1 MAPIENDPEA
11 PVRAAGPARDA
22 AVDLTASAE
31 VEVPPELVAQT
42 LGQYLRGWWLR
53 VRNGDSGVL
62 PVVVGIVGIAIVFQV
77 LNSRFLEP
85 LNLVNLFS
93 QSSIYMVLA
102 MAEIFV
108 LLLGEIDLSVGLV
121 MGLAAV
127 VVCELVQPTVPCS
140 AASAAAV
147 QCPSSGPGWPWW
159 AAIVVTLF
167 ICAGIGL
174 IQGSIVARLRMPAL
188 VVTLAVS
195 LILEGV
201 TFIILSSSGL
211 VSLTNRRFANELALY
226 NIFNGKFAPAV
237 GWTALVVIAGA
248 AAVWLWLRDSRRRRS
263 GLVAPPPGL
272 SLAKICVIAVAGVV
286 VVVICNINRAHVGVI
301 EGVPYIIPIVL
312 GVLGL
317 WTLLLQRTRFGRYVY
332 AIGGNAEAAR
342 RAGVRLPVIR
352 TWSFV
357 LASVTAGVA
366 GILFASW
373 QVEITSNII
382 KTANTYVL
390 LGIAA
395 AVIGGTSLFGGR
407 GKTLHGILGGLV
419 IGMIYNGLYL
429 LQVASWW
436 IDITTA
442 AVLLAAAIVDVVS
455 RRGATSGSVTR
466 F

>member
-1 MAPIENDPEA
+1 MARIENDPVV
-11 PVRAAGPARDA
+11 PVGAAGPAGEA
-22 AVDLTASAE
+22 AVDLTASSEA
-31 VEVPPELVAQT
+31 EVPPELLAQT
-42 LGQYLRGWWLR
+42 LGQYLRGWWAR

-62 PVVVGIVGIAIVFQV
+62 PVVVGIVGIAIVFQL
-77 LNSRFLEP
+77 LNGRFLEP

-93 QSSIYMVLA
+93 QSTIYMVLA

-127 VVCELVQPTVPCS
+127 VVCELVQPVP
-140 AASAAAV
+140 A
-147 QCPSSGPGWPWW
+147 CPTCVGGPGWPWW
-159 AAIVVTLF
+159 AAILVTLL
-167 ICAGIGL
+167 ICAGIGA
-174 IQGSIVARLRMPAL
+174 IQGSLVARLRMPAL
-188 VVTLAVS
+188 VVTLGVS

-201 TFIILSSSGL
+201 TFIILSTSGL
-211 VSLTNRRFANELALY
+211 VSITERRFFNELAIY
-226 NIFNGKFAPAV
+226 DIFNGKFAPVV
-237 GWTALVVIAGA
+237 GWIALVVVVVVAAG
-248 AAVWLWLRDSRRRRS
+248 WLWLRDARRRRS
-263 GLVAPPPGL
+263 GLVAPPAAL
-272 SLAKICVIAVAGVV
+272 TLAKIGIIAVAGIV
-286 VVVICNINRAHVGVI
+286 VVVICNVNRAHTGVI

-373 QVEITSNII
+373 QVEMTSNII

-390 LGIAA
+390 LAVAA

-436 IDITTA
+436 IDVTTA
-442 AVLLAAAIVDVVS
+442 GVLLAAAIVDVVS
-455 RRGATSGSVTR
+455 RRGATSGSVVR